1 MFDAFLSHLYWLNG
15 QNSSRSPSTEES
27 RLSHWCLCSSCGCTA
42 THRCEQPN
50 GGAAGL
56 QCVQKWR
63 TLVVKTRGCH
73 GKWPIYRWFTYIYL
87 FKCWFLLIFLLA
99 MFDYQT
105 VHTPK
110 MVFKDKEQL
119 GKWWLISGLGR
130 PNGFVQIYGN
140 TKRSNEF
147 AWILIFFVSPPTC
160 AIDFFLYHQFRTH
173 SLREARCRKDWQ
185 WWNSLFALT
194 MTETRCAKM
203 GAWVEFK
210 VVPHS

>member
-119 GKWWLISGLGR
+119 TRKMMIDQWTWAAKWIC
-130 PNGFVQIYGN
+130 PNVWEHQTFQWIRVDSDIFRFSPYLYNWFV
-140 TKRSNEF
+140 
-147 AWILIFFVSPPTC
+147 LVSPISDTLSERSSVQERLTVVEQFVC
-160 AIDFFLYHQFRTH
+160 ADDDRN
-173 SLREARCRKDWQ
+173 SVCKDGGLSGVQ
-185 WWNSLFALT
+185 S
-194 MTETRCAKM
+194 
-203 GAWVEFK
+203 GA
-210 VVPHS
+210 P